1 MCLLYHGNKY
11 SNSYVNSIVAT
22 FQQILC
28 ELSTRT
34 VQDLGEIECISPKDT
49 TRILRWNPKLP
60 KALPTCIHHMVR
72 SKVKEIP
79 ESEAVCAW
87 DGSLTY
93 SQLDQHSTTLAAR
106 LISAGVKVG
115 DYIPF
120 AFEKSMWA
128 VVGTLAILKAGGA
141 FVPLDPSH
149 PKVRL
154 GEILKSTNAKIVV
167 TSTSLSHLF
176 DKLDESLVVMFAD
189 TSGSVHEQQI
199 VLPDVRP
206 SDPVFVLFT
215 SGSTGQPKGM
225 IHEHGAICTYFITHG
240 ELMGYHGA
248 RVLQFSAYT
257 FDAAILDIFTTLIF
271 GGCVCVPSEQDRIS
285 NIIGVINEMK
295 VDFALLTPS
304 FANLMHPDNVPTLS
318 RLCVAG
324 ESLTQEV
331 VERWA
336 HRVRLMNAY
345 GPAEVGICFLMTV
358 VGKTRAETI
367 GYPLLNCSCWLV
379 DPDDQDRLA
388 PIGAVGELL
397 VASPSLARGYLN
409 NEAKTKSSFIS
420 GLAWAESV
428 GLKDCTFFKTGD
440 LLRYNTEAL
449 DGSCDFVRRKDNQI
463 KLRGQR
469 VEAGDIEYILAKLP
483 GVAVSVVVQSK
494 SGCFAGELV
503 AVLQLSSSK
512 APRVSN
518 KPISLDPRG
527 FLDQDMVRCYLLKH
541 LPGYM
546 IPIAYLAVASM
557 PFIPS
562 GKIDRKGILTWV
574 SSFETRP
581 FMACGGIQSS
591 YHMSVLDTQ
600 EVTAHALSK
609 KVADLVSRKD
619 EVRGLMLLG
628 HDFNLL
634 DAGVDSI
641 QMIQL
646 LLFLRTF
653 GVQFPASKLWS
664 TQMRIRDLAYLIDH
678 GGLQSGDAKFDD
690 VDCLQEY
697 RLCQQELLKDLN
709 TAQSVPNHTPVSN
722 VFLTGASGFVGLRI
736 LQTLMT
742 RSECQVFA
750 LVRCKSPSEGKTRL
764 ISRAQKQGWW
774 SESCENRIHVWPGDL
789 SAPNLGLSDPHLAS
803 LSGRGDPN
811 IHAIVHNGARVHYT
825 LPFDALKPANIAPT
839 LALLALLS
847 RGPSISTFLYHSGG
861 TAPSAHNNIPTLAER
876 AAHADRANG
885 YGQTKFVAE
894 ALVQHCMAHPA
905 LAAKRIHV
913 VKPGYIIGA
922 AGGDEPNTT
931 DFLWRLVAACVE
943 VGGYDRS
950 HARRWIFV
958 SDVEAVAGRIGGLVF
973 ARPGEGG
980 NGTENLLEGLRV
992 EELWGLLRGEFGYVV
1007 EGLSGTEW
1015 RGRLERAVLGRGE
1028 EHGLFPFVH
1037 KVRTEAL
1044 GLGEEMGDDDELRDG
1059 EGGGK
1064 VWGAV
1069 RWNVERLVAEGFFPP
1084 PPKTCVGE

>member
-1 MCLLYHGNKY
+1 
-11 SNSYVNSIVAT
+11 
-22 FQQILC
+22 
-28 ELSTRT
+28 
-34 VQDLGEIECISPKDT
+34 
-49 TRILRWNPKLP
+49 
-60 KALPTCIHHMVR
+60 MVS

-79 ESEAVCAW
+79 RSEAVCAW
-87 DGSLTY
+87 DGALSY
-93 SQLDQHSTTLAAR
+93 SQLDRHSTTLAAR

-120 AFEKSMWA
+120 MFEKSMWA

-154 GEILKSTNAKIVV
+154 EEILKSTNAKIVV
-167 TSTSLSHLF
+167 TSESLSHLF
-176 DKLDESLVVMFAD
+176 DKLDESLVVVFAD
-189 TSGSVHEQQI
+189 TSASVDEPQT

-240 ELMGYHGA
+240 ELMGYRGA

-257 FDAAILDIFTTLIF
+257 FDAAILDIFTTLVF

-285 NIIGVINEMK
+285 NIIEVINEMK

-304 FANLMHPDNVPTLS
+304 FANLVHPDNVPTLS

-336 HRVRLMNAY
+336 DRVRLMNAY

-358 VGKTRAETI
+358 VSKTRAETI

-388 PIGAVGELL
+388 PVGAVGELL

-409 NEAKTKSSFIS
+409 NEAKTKSSFIT

-428 GLKDCTFFKTGD
+428 GLTDCIFFKTGD

-469 VEAGDIEYILAKLP
+469 VEVGDIEYRLAKLP
-483 GVAVSVVVQSK
+483 GIAVSVVVQPNG
-494 SGCFAGELV
+494 GCFTGELV

-518 KPISLDPRG
+518 RPITLDPHG
-527 FLDQDMVRCYLLKH
+527 FLDQDMVRCYLSSH

-581 FMACGGIQSS
+581 FMTSGGIQSN
-591 YHMSVLDTQ
+591 YRMSVLDSQ

-609 KVADLVSRKD
+609 KVADLVARKD

-664 TQMRIRDLAYLIDH
+664 TQTRIRDLAYLIDH
-678 GGLQSGDAKFDD
+678 GGMQLGDANCDD
-690 VDCLQEY
+690 IDCLQEY
-697 RLCQQELLKDLN
+697 QLYQQELLKDLN
-709 TAQSVPNHTPVSN
+709 TAQSIPNHRPISN
-722 VFLTGASGFVGLRI
+722 IFVTGASGFVGLRI
-736 LQTLMT
+736 LQTLMA
-742 RSECQVFA
+742 RSECQIFA
-750 LVRCKSPSEGKTRL
+750 LVRCKSPSEGKARI
-764 ISRAQKQGWW
+764 ISSAQKQGWW
-774 SESCENRIHVWPGDL
+774 SENYESRIHVWPGDL
-789 SAPNLGLSDPHLAS
+789 SASDLGLSDSHLDS
-803 LSGRGDPN
+803 LLGRSPYGEDI
-811 IHAIVHNGARVHYT
+811 IHAIIHNGAHVHYN
-825 LPFDALKPANIAPT
+825 LAFDALKPLNINST
-839 LALLALLS
+839 LTLLKFLS
-847 RGPSISTFLYHSGG
+847 HAPSISTFLYHSGG
-861 TAPSAHNNIPTLAER
+861 TPPSAHSSTLTER
-876 AAHADRANG
+876 ATQANRING
-885 YGQTKFVAE
+885 YGQTKFVSE
-894 ALVQHCMAHPA
+894 ALVQHCMTHPV
-905 LAAKRIHV
+905 LMTKRIHI

-922 AGGDEPNTT
+922 VDGDEPNKT
-931 DFLWRLVAACVE
+931 DFLWRLIAACVE
-943 VGGYDRS
+943 VRGYDQS
-950 HARRWIFV
+950 NAQHWIFV
-958 SDVEAVAGRIGGLVF
+958 SDVESVAGRIGKLVF
-973 ARPGEGG
+973 ARSSENG
-980 NGTENLLEGLRV
+980 NETFNVLEGLRV
-992 EELWGLLRGEFGYVV
+992 EELWEMLREEFGYEV
-1007 EGLSGTEW
+1007 EALSGEEW
-1015 RGRLERAVLGRGE
+1015 RRRLERAILESGE
-1028 EHGLFPFVH
+1028 GHVLFPFVH
-1037 KVRTEAL
+1037 KLRTDAL
-1044 GLGEEMGDDDELRDG
+1044 SIGEKTEDRPDDGHGDGRVLR
-1059 EGGGK
+1059 
-1064 VWGAV
+1064 AV
-1069 RWNVERLVAEGFFPP
+1069 RWNMRRLVADGFFLPP
-1084 PPKTCVGE
+1084 PSPPKPCQG

>member
-1 MCLLYHGNKY
+1 MCLLYHGGTY
-11 SNSYVNSIVAT
+11 SNSYANMMAAT
-22 FQQILC
+22 FLQILR

-34 VQDLGEIECISPKDT
+34 VQDLSEIECISPKDRI
-49 TRILRWNPKLP
+49 RILSWNPTLP
-60 KALPTCIHHMVR
+60 KALPTCIHHMVSR
-72 SKVKEIP
+72 KVKEIP
-79 ESEAVCAW
+79 KSEAICAW

-93 SQLDQHSTTLAAR
+93 SQLEQLSTTLAAR
-106 LISAGVKVG
+106 LTFAGVKVG

-120 AFEKSMWA
+120 AFEKSVWA
-128 VVGTLAILKAGGA
+128 VVGMLAILKAGGA

-167 TSTSLSHLF
+167 TSQSLSHLF
-176 DKLDESLVVMFAD
+176 DKLDESLVVVFAD
-189 TSGSVHEQQI
+189 TSASGHKKQV

-271 GGCVCVPSEQDRIS
+271 GGSVCVPSEQDRIS

-304 FANLMHPDNVPTLS
+304 FANLVHPDNVPTLS

-358 VGKTRAETI
+358 VRKTRAETI

-409 NEAKTKSSFIS
+409 NEAKTKSSFIA

-440 LLRYNTEAL
+440 LLKYNIDAL
-449 DGSCDFVRRKDNQI
+449 DGSCDYVRRKDNQI

-469 VEAGDIEYILAKLP
+469 IEAGDIEYRLAKLP
-483 GVAVSVVVQSK
+483 SVAVSVVVQAK

-512 APRVSN
+512 APRISN
-518 KPISLDPRG
+518 RPISLDPHG
-527 FLDQDMVRCYLLKH
+527 FLDQDMIRCYLSSH

-581 FMACGGIQSS
+581 FMASGGTLSS
-591 YHMSVLDTQ
+591 YRMSVLDTQ

-609 KVADLVSRKD
+609 KVADLVARKD

-628 HDFNLL
+628 HDFNLS

-653 GVQFPASKLWS
+653 GVPFPACKLWS
-664 TQMRIRDLAYLIDH
+664 TQTSIRDLAYLIDH
-678 GGLQSGDAKFDD
+678 GGLQLGDAKFADT
-690 VDCLQEY
+690 DCLQEY
-697 RLCQQELLKDLN
+697 QSCQQELLKDLT
-709 TAQSVPNHTPVSN
+709 TAQSIPNHTPISN
-722 VFLTGASGFVGLRI
+722 IFVTGISGFVGLRI
-736 LQTLMT
+736 LQNLMT
-742 RSECQVFA
+742 RSESRVFA
-750 LVRCKSPSEGKTRL
+750 LVRCNSPSQGKARL
-764 ISRAQKQGWW
+764 ISSAQKQGWW
-774 SESCENRIHVWPGDL
+774 SESYENRIHVWPGDL
-789 SAPNLGLSDPHLAS
+789 GASNLGLSDSHLDS
-803 LSGRGDPN
+803 LLGRSPCGEN
-811 IHAIVHNGARVHYT
+811 IIHAIIHNGAHVHYN
-825 LPFDALKPANIAPT
+825 LAFDALKPLNINPT
-839 LALLALLS
+839 LFLLKSLS
-847 RGPSISTFLYHSGG
+847 HAPSISTFLYHSGG
-861 TAPSAHNNIPTLAER
+861 TPPSAHSSTLTER
-876 AAHADRANG
+876 ATQANRING
-885 YGQTKFVAE
+885 YGQTKFVSE
-894 ALVQHCMAHPA
+894 ALVQHCMTYPA
-905 LAAKRIHV
+905 LSAKRIHV

-922 AGGDEPNTT
+922 VDGDEPNKT
-931 DFLWRLVAACVE
+931 DFLWRIIAACLE
-943 VGGYDRS
+943 VRGYDQS
-950 HARRWIFV
+950 NAQHWIFV
-958 SDVEAVAGRIGGLVF
+958 SDVETVAGRLGRLVL
-973 ARPGEGG
+973 AHSGENG
-980 NGTENLLEGLRV
+980 NETSNVLEGLRV
-992 EELWGLLRGEFGYVV
+992 EELWGLLRAEFGYKL
-1007 EGLSGTEW
+1007 EGLSGEEW
-1015 RGRLERAVLGRGE
+1015 RRRLERAILERGE
-1028 EHGLFPFVH
+1028 EHVLFPFAH
-1037 KVRTEAL
+1037 KLRTDALSIGEATEDRPHD
-1044 GLGEEMGDDDELRDG
+1044 GHGDGRVLR
-1059 EGGGK
+1059 
-1064 VWGAV
+1064 AL
-1069 RWNVERLVAEGFFPP
+1069 RWNLRRLVAGGYFPP
-1084 PPKTCVGE
+1084 PPPSPKP